1 MGSFLLISFDPT
13 RVRPRG
19 EFTLEVSPSLS
30 FKTAG
35 TQVVPKEEWEAAC
48 KNPVRAPIIEALLND
63 QAIVIKGETDG
74 DRNALMS
81 IRNSTQAIRMMRETF
96 DLKLLETW
104 LAVDDRNEVCLAIED
119 HIKSIKEKALTEE
132 AKEKKRATNG

>member
-1 MGSFLLISFDPT
+1 MARFLLISFDPN

-19 EFTLEVSPSLS
+19 EFTLELSPTVV

-35 TQVVPKEEWEAAC
+35 TQIVPKDEWDAIC
-48 KNPVRAPIIEALLND
+48 KNPVKLPIIDSLLDD
-63 QAIVIKGETDG
+63 QVLIIKGETDG
-74 DRNALMS
+74 DRNALVS
-81 IRNSTQAIRMMRETF
+81 IRNSNQAIRVVRETF

-119 HIKSIKEKALTEE
+119 HIKKYQGQSLD
-132 AKEKKRATNG
+132 